1 MVEKIP
7 WKRKWQPTPLFLGGF
22 PSSTVVTNK
31 NLKCNTV
38 LQLRKKYASDRC
50 MAHDAFI
57 YEREFNF
64 YKNNGPIFIIIMQG
78 YG

>member
-1 MVEKIP
+1 MLVILNIL
-7 WKRKWQPTPLFLGGF
+7 THTIPLFQFSRGM
-22 PSSTVVTNK
+22 TNKK

-38 LQLRKKYASDRC
+38 LQLKKKYASDRC

>member
-1 MVEKIP
+1 MLVILNIL
-7 WKRKWQPTPLFLGGF
+7 THTIPLFQFSRGM
-22 PSSTVVTNK
+22 TNK

-38 LQLRKKYASDRC
+38 LQLKKKYASDRC

-64 YKNNGPIFIIIMQG
+64 YKNNGQIFIIIMQG